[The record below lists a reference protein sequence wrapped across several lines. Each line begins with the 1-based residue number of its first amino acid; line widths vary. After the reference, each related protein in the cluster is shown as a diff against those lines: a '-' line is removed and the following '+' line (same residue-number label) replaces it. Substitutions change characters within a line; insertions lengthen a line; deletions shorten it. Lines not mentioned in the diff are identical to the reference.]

1 MKKIFYFIASA
12 VVALGATA
20 CQNDIND
27 NITSEGQESLS
38 ISVTIADQTRVSL
51 GDYEEGKGYKLSF
64 EEGDQLY
71 IVTGWAD
78 STEEGYYFD
87 YTKQED
93 DTYVFTC
100 TADGV
105 SGIVGDWKGV
115 YYLGGRKNAVGAYGN
130 TAEESL
136 KGVFMKG
143 AGEIGGSTPISLE
156 VAPVLKLK
164 SDYPVTITAS
174 NWIFCN
180 GTKSYT
186 TQKTGEWIYLAAN
199 TDGTYTLT
207 ATIKGKPAVVKSS
220 GKVTGELT
228 LDMEYN
234 KIYNLGE
241 LDVMPEESV
250 DGDPA
255 GLEIAIDGVFTDW
268 DAITTNVV
276 TVADDAAYGDITVLK
291 AYADKDN
298 VYVYASV
305 KSYDATYSHMSILL
319 DLDNDNGT
327 GGGHWFPG
335 NFAEVF
341 VENGYLRSSSGS
353 VKTFTND
360 SYSEWDSASNALVSA
375 TATYTAKVV
384 LNGTNLDVEV
394 ALPRASFDAHIKTP
408 NIGVCVYSL
417 TAWAPSG
424 ILPAEGTLVIP
435 VYNE

>member
-27 NITSEGQESLS
+27 NITPEGQESLS
-38 ISVTIADQTRVSL
+38 IEVEISESTRIAL
-51 GDYEEGKGYKLSF
+51 GDLEEGKR
-64 EEGDQLY
+64 QLY
-71 IVTGWAD
+71 FEDGDRLLVTTAWGGDATNPENNFW
-78 STEEGYYFD
+78 F
-87 YTKQED
+87 
-93 DTYVFTC
+93 TYSSATGKFTC
-100 TADGV
+100 TAEGVGALKGQSRDVFHLVEDPVNGLGTGVLCDSEAGLDGV
-105 SGIVGDWKGV
+105 VMV
-115 YYLGGRKNAVGAYGN
+115 
-130 TAEESL
+130 
-136 KGVFMKG
+136 
-143 AGEIGGSTPISLE
+143 GSTSALGESKI
-156 VAPVLKLK
+156 VMDVYPVLKYSSEHSVTFTTSK
-164 SDYPVTITAS
+164 SVFGAVKSWGIGQYKEYTFPAGTDVYVPLFSSGEITLS
-174 NWIFCN
+174 
-180 GTKSYT
+180 
-186 TQKTGEWIYLAAN
+186 
-199 TDGTYTLT
+199 
-207 ATIKGKPAVVKSS
+207 ATIKGEVIKS
-220 GKVTGELT
+220 KTINFEK
-228 LDMEYN
+228 N
-234 KIYNLGE
+234 KIYNLGTLE
-241 LDVMPEESV
+241 AKPEESV
-250 DGDPA
+250 EGDPA

-276 TVADDAAYGDITVLK
+276 TVADDAEYGDITVLK

-341 VENGYLRSSSGS
+341 VENGYLRSNSGS

-394 ALPRASFDAHIKTP
+394 AFPRASFDAHIKTP